1 MPIRDIFV
9 TFVVFVCLPFILA
22 NPYIGIYVW
31 SWMSYMNPHRLSWGF
46 AFSFPFAYIIAL
58 TTLAGMLFSREPK
71 PLPQTRE
78 TLLLLALILW
88 MLVTT
93 VFAFH
98 QELAWTQMEKI
109 AKIQLMIF
117 LTLIL
122 ITTRERLQ
130 TLVWVIALS
139 LAFYGVKGGIF
150 TIIHGGIYAVRGPL
164 QSFIGGDNEIGL
176 ALIMTIPLLRY
187 LQLTTKS
194 KWIRLG
200 LTAAMILS
208 AIAVIGSQSRGAML
222 GAAVMGGFLWL
233 KSRNKFFTGSVIAV
247 SAMVILAIMPEQW
260 FERMSTIKTY
270 EQDDSAQGRINAWK
284 MAFNLASDRPLVGG
298 GFETFQWDTF
308 RIYAPDPENVHAA
321 HSIYFQML
329 GEHGFVGL
337 ALFLALG
344 IATWRAGAWI
354 IKTAKR
360 DEDKKWAADLAA
372 MTQVS
377 MVGFASAGAF
387 LGLANFDLYYHMLCL
402 IIISKVILLK
412 EQAQQ
417 GQLAPH
423 PVGRSASFK
432 RRVQQVENG

>member
-423 PVGRSASFK
+423 PVGRNASFK